1 MITYILCEVI
11 TIFQKFKTFWNVF
24 FESIKEAYNKAFK
37 KPIEAEEQEWR
48 DTTKINFLDIFVK
61 KLSNLATL
69 EATFEIESDSTQTER
84 LKVLCQSLEDKRS
97 DITKGMLADGDYYV
111 FPAHNRKGEIVHS
124 YLTQQQVRILDAD
137 GEDITE
143 VNAIIDWLVD
153 TNNKVFFLLRHH
165 KLEDNGTLTIDYLA
179 VNDSGK
185 PANVPKWEHIN
196 GKAFSFA
203 NANHIGMGR
212 YKSPQSSRGLSPV
225 YGVPLN
231 FGCAD
236 IEDKIF
242 NDLKLIEYEFKNAKS
257 KIFADPRILMTDE
270 EKKEYTIPENMYPLE
285 KKGGVT
291 GSVIDIFNPDIRSSE
306 HYAKLV
312 ADMELYEK
320 EVGVNKGFLTEPTP
334 TANATATEIKRSN
347 NDTVSMLGD
356 IHTAI
361 DAGNK
366 MTLLADSVFLNISPD
381 LWSYSS
387 DWYDPFEDPDAQWKR
402 LLEAKN
408 NGAAEEEDLVRWQF
422 PNLSDKEVAEKLE
435 RIKAAKQADS
445 EAAFNRAFAGEE

>member
-1 MITYILCEVI
+1 M
-11 TIFQKFKTFWNVF
+11 FQKFKKFWDVF
-24 FESIKEAYNKAFK
+24 FESVKTAYNKAFK
-37 KPIEAEEQEWR
+37 KPIDAEEQEWR
-48 DTTKINFLDIFVK
+48 DTKKINLLDIIVK
-61 KLSNLATL
+61 KLSNLANL
-69 EATFEIESDSTQTER
+69 EATFDIESDSTQTER
-84 LKVLCQSLEDKRS
+84 LKVLCKNLENKRS
-97 DITKGMLADGDYYV
+97 QITKGMLADGDYYV
-111 FPAHNRKGEIVHS
+111 LPTHNRKGEIVHS

-143 VNAIIDWLVD
+143 VNAIIDWIVD

-185 PANVPKWEHIN
+185 PVDVPKWEHIN
-196 GKAFSFA
+196 AKAFSFA
-203 NANHIGMGR
+203 NANHIGLGR

-231 FGCAD
+231 FGCSE
-236 IEDKIF
+236 IEQKIF
-242 NDLKLIEYEFKNAKS
+242 NDLKLIEEEFENAKS
-257 KIFADPRILMTDE
+257 KIFAPIQLLKKKKAKG
-270 EKKEYTIPENMYPLE
+270 EKGEGQEYHIPENVYPTE
-285 KKGGVT
+285 PRSGDVK
-291 GSVIDIFNPDIRSSE
+291 SNIDIFNPDIRSSE
-306 HYAKLV
+306 HYSKLV

-334 TANATATEIKRSN
+334 TTNATATEIKRSN

-361 DAGNK
+361 DVGNK
-366 MTLLADSVFLNISPD
+366 MTLLADGVFLNISPD

-387 DWYDPFEDPDAQWKR
+387 AWYDPFEDPDTQWKR

-422 PNLSDKEVAEKLE
+422 PNLSDKEVTEKLE

-445 EAAFNRAFAGEE
+445 ETAFNRAFAGEE

>member
-1 MITYILCEVI
+1 M
-11 TIFQKFKTFWNVF
+11 FQKFKYFWDVF
-24 FESIKEAYNKAFK
+24 FESVKTAYNKAFK
-37 KPIEAEEQEWR
+37 NPINAEEQEWR
-48 DTTKINFLDIFVK
+48 DTKKINLLDIIVK
-61 KLSNLATL
+61 KLSNLANL
-69 EATFEIESDSTQTER
+69 EATFEVESDSTQTER
-84 LKVLCQSLEDKRS
+84 LKVLCKNLEDKRS
-97 DITKGMLADGDYYV
+97 QITKGMLADGDYYV
-111 FPAHNRKGEIVHS
+111 LPAHNRKGEIVHS

-153 TNNKVFFLLRHH
+153 KNNKVFFLLRHH
-165 KLEDNGTLTIDYLA
+165 KLEDNGTLTIDYLT

-185 PANVPKWEHIN
+185 PANVPKWEHLN

-203 NANHIGMGR
+203 NANHIGLGR
-212 YKSPQSSRGLSPV
+212 YKSPQSSRGLSSV

-231 FGCAD
+231 FGCSE
-236 IEDKIF
+236 IEQKIF
-242 NDLKLIEYEFKNAKS
+242 NDLKLIEEEFENAKS
-257 KIFADPRILMTDE
+257 KIFAPIQLL
-270 EKKEYTIPENMYPLE
+270 KKKKAKGDKGEGQEYHIPENVYPTE
-285 KKGGVT
+285 PRSGDVK
-291 GSVIDIFNPDIRSSE
+291 SNIDIFNPDIRSSE
-306 HYAKLV
+306 HYTKLV

-334 TANATATEIKRSN
+334 TTNATATEIKRSN

-387 DWYDPFEDPDAQWKR
+387 DWYDPFEDPDTQWKR
-402 LLEAKN
+402 LLEAKD

-422 PNLSDKEVAEKLE
+422 PNLSDKEVSEKLE
-435 RIKAAKQADS
+435 RIKVAKQADS

>member
-1 MITYILCEVI
+1 M
-11 TIFQKFKTFWNVF
+11 FQKFKYFWDVF
-24 FESIKEAYNKAFK
+24 FESVKTAYNKAFK
-37 KPIEAEEQEWR
+37 KPIDAEEQEWR
-48 DTTKINFLDIFVK
+48 DTTKINLLDIFVK
-61 KLSNLATL
+61 KLSNLVNL

-165 KLEDNGTLTIDYLA
+165 KLENNGTLTIDYLA

-196 GKAFSFA
+196 GKAFSFV

-212 YKSPQSSRGLSPV
+212 YKSPQSSRGLSSV
-225 YGVPLN
+225 YGVPFN
-231 FGCAD
+231 FGCSE
-236 IEDKIF
+236 IEQKIF
-242 NDLKLIEYEFKNAKS
+242 NDLKLIEEEFENAKS
-257 KIFADPRILMTDE
+257 KIFAPIQLL
-270 EKKEYTIPENMYPLE
+270 KKKKAKGDKGEGQEYHIPENVYPTE
-285 KKGGVT
+285 PRAGDVKAN
-291 GSVIDIFNPDIRSSE
+291 IDIFNPSIRSSE

-334 TANATATEIKRSN
+334 TTNATATEIKRSN

-387 DWYDPFEDPDAQWKR
+387 DWYDPFEDPDTQWKR

-408 NGAAEEEDLVRWQF
+408 NGAAEDEDLVRWQF
-422 PNLSDKEVAEKLE
+422 PNLSDKEVKEKLE